1 MIGYWN
7 DDEDAA
13 LQGLSLEAQVIYLR
27 GIRRFSD
34 KNGIAGIERRINRA
48 SLSEVCHFLPE
59 RRSPRGEVR
68 LSWDQVRRRLDEL
81 ERSGLIIRRDSLV
94 FELPLSVRPK
104 SVQMKMT
111 CRRHV
116 DDTPLMTRTE
126 DMQDKGFNGV
136 DDTKTTPPNM
146 ALDDTTPPV
155 TDHHL
160 KDPTTLRAENPHLYQ
175 PDNFPMFLGWKPS
188 PEHISAMPSFGVK
201 PALMTSESMADFY
214 SYWIGEGCTAK
225 QGQWE
230 HRLNNHLKTHKPKTI
245 TPGAANEN
253 RSPAPR
259 KLTPVQRVRIANG
272 MHPDTGEFLDDW
284 QPGSVVHVN

>member
-34 KNGIAGIERRINRA
+34 KNGVAGIERRINRA

-94 FELPLSVRPK
+94 FELPLAIQPESA
-104 SVQMKMT
+104 QMKT
-111 CRRHV
+111 TRRRHA

-126 DMQDKGFNGV
+126 DLQDNGFNGV
-136 DDTKTTPPNM
+136 DDTKTTRTDK
-146 ALDDTTPPV
+146 AVDDTTSPV
-155 TDHHL
+155 TKHHINH
-160 KDPTTLRAENPHLYQ
+160 PTTTRAENPHLYQ
-175 PDNFPMFLGWKPS
+175 PDSFPMFIGWKPS
-188 PEHISAMPSFGVK
+188 PEHLAAMPSFGTN
-201 PALMTSESMADFY
+201 PALMTGEAMADFY
-214 SYWIGEGCTAK
+214 SYWMGEGCTAK